1 MSKLKKYRN
10 LNKLTL
16 KELSKKVHIPIG
28 TLCNYETGYRN
39 PDFNTADN
47 LAHFFNIPV
56 EELFPKFSRK
66 SPYPKHIVEEDK
78 KIDTRE
84 PLYPKAR

>member
-10 LNKLTL
+10 LSKLTL
-16 KELSKKVHIPIG
+16 KELSEKVHIPIG

-66 SPYPKHIVEEDK
+66 SPYPKNIVKNERDFEA
-78 KIDTRE
+78 RE
-84 PLYPKAR
+84 KVI